1 MFVVLGEP
9 SVGVAIEE
17 ALDLGAVQ
25 VHHGWDTS
33 QSGVRPVD
41 ASVERKEMGGVG
53 NVILI
58 VHVRG
63 RPLGSFQGW
72 TWEARGGYTLPVGVE
87 CCGCQISVQ
96 FLQ

>member
-1 MFVVLGEP
+1 MLVVLGEP
-9 SVGVAIEE
+9 SVWVAIEE

-25 VHHGWDTS
+25 VRHCWDTP

-41 ASVERKEMGGVG
+41 GSVERKEMGGVG

-58 VHVRG
+58 IQVAG

-72 TWEARGGYTLPVGVE
+72 TWEACGGCTLPVGVE
-87 CCGCQISVQ
+87 CRGC
-96 FLQ
+96 